1 MPVAHDLNGSIP
13 ASEAI
18 RSIPANEKCYD
29 CDDEGE
35 SWDRISMIWW
45 IRKSD
50 GYKFM
55 TTTYP
60 SDVNG
65 ERPLSVSAWAAEQS
79 QINKKI
85 EKVCNNYIK
94 YVKSDDV
101 GSIFEGSIGENEYY
115 GIKYEIKKTNQEEIE
130 FTLNSGG
137 FSESKYTFNITH
149 DDTDKQKLT
158 YFLKRRIS

>member
-18 RSIPANEKCYD
+18 RPVPTNEKCYD

-35 SWDRISMIWW
+35 SWIRVSMIWW

-65 ERPLSVSAWAAEQS
+65 KRPLSVSAWAAKQS
-79 QINKKI
+79 QIDTEI
-85 EKVCNNYIK
+85 EEICANFSI
-94 YVKSDDV
+94 VKGDDV
-101 GSIFEGSIGENEYY
+101 GSTFKDYIGGN
-115 GIKYEIKKTNQEEIE
+115 KYNIKKRNQEEIE
-130 FTLNSGG
+130 FTLDCD
-137 FSESKYTFNITH
+137 FSEVNYTINITD

-158 YFLKRRIS
+158 DFLKRKIS

>member
-1 MPVAHDLNGSIP
+1 MPVARDLNGSIP

-18 RSIPANEKCYD
+18 RPVPPNEKND
-29 CDDEGE
+29 DIDDEGQ
-35 SWDRISMIWW
+35 SWKRVRMIWW

-65 ERPLSVSAWAAEQS
+65 ERPLSVSAWAAKQS
-79 QINKKI
+79 QIDTEI
-85 EKVCNNYIK
+85 EEICANFSI
-94 YVKSDDV
+94 VKGDDV
-101 GSIFEGSIGENEYY
+101 GSTFKDYIGGN
-115 GIKYEIKKTNQEEIE
+115 KYNIKKRNQEEIE
-130 FTLNSGG
+130 FTLECD
-137 FSESKYTFNITH
+137 FSEVNYTINITD

-158 YFLKRRIS
+158 DSLKRMIS

>member
-1 MPVAHDLNGSIP
+1 MPVARDLKGSIP

-18 RSIPANEKCYD
+18 RPVPANEKCYD

-35 SWDRISMIWW
+35 SWDRVNMIWW
-45 IRKSD
+45 IRQSD

-79 QINKKI
+79 LINTKI
-85 EKVCNNYIK
+85 EKVCDNFNI
-94 YVKSDDV
+94 VKSDQV
-101 GSIFEGSIGENEYY
+101 GSKIKGYIGGNE
-115 GIKYEIKKTNQEEIE
+115 YEIKKKNQEEIE
-130 FTLNSGG
+130 FTLECD
-137 FSESKYTFNITH
+137 FSEVNYTINITD

-158 YFLKRRIS
+158 DFLKRSIS